1 MVKVEADPNPNLVE
15 KYQVIVCGAHAVHV
29 LRHHLLQ
36 VYGLPT
42 LLIVKDGVM
51 LEGSKHEGAIGK
63 EKLMQYLESNGLTKV
78 NV

>member
-15 KYQVIVCGAHAVHV
+15 KYQVMCDDVGGFQHSDV
-29 LRHHLLQ
+29 LQ

-42 LLIVKDGVM
+42 LLIVKDGAV

-63 EKLMQYLESNGLTKV
+63 EKLLQYLESNGLAKV
-78 NV
+78 NA